1 MADQTIQPPRESFN
15 LSMLLYD
22 QRYRGLTIQVVVLIL
37 FLAGFFWLLNNAA
50 TNLAALGKP
59 IRFDFLDD
67 AAGYS
72 IEPRLIEYETT
83 DSHGRAALLGILN
96 TFLVAFMGC
105 VTATIIGVVG
115 GVLRLSKNWLVSRLM
130 TLYVEIFRNVPVLL
144 WILVC
149 MFTFT
154 ATFPQPREFR
164 GENAT
169 ATMNLWESVAVT
181 NRGIYLP
188 EPLFSRPLGDIDVGV
203 FKISIELLVLLA
215 LLVGGIFFA
224 RWNRAR
230 ADQIQAETGERP
242 VTLWMNLAA
251 IVIPPVLA
259 LIALGFYLGFPELT
273 ETGIPKFNG
282 GINMNASLIALWL
295 GLSIYTGT
303 YIVEAVR
310 SGIEAVSKGQ
320 SEAAAALGIRPNRA
334 MSLVV
339 LPQALRVIIPQL
351 TSQYLNLTKNSS
363 LAIAIGY
370 MDLVATLGG
379 TTINQTG
386 REMEGILMTM
396 GIYLAISLTIS
407 FCMNRF
413 ENRVKLVER

>member
-15 LSMLLYD
+15 FSMLLYD
-22 QRYRGLTIQVVVLIL
+22 QRYRGLTIQVIVLIL

-164 GENAT
+164 GETPT
-169 ATMNLWESVAVT
+169 ATMNLWDSVAVT
-181 NRGIYLP
+181 NRGVYLP
-188 EPLFSRPLGDIDVGV
+188 EPLFSRPLGDIDIGI

-215 LLVGGIFFA
+215 VLGGGIFFA
-224 RWNRAR
+224 RWNNAR
-230 ADQIQAETGERP
+230 ASRIQAATGERP
-242 VTLWMNLAA
+242 TTIWMNVGA
-251 IVIPPVLA
+251 IVVPPLA
-259 LIALGFYLGFPELT
+259 VLIALGLYLGKPELA
-273 ETGIPKFNG
+273 GFNFKG

-310 SGIEAVSKGQ
+310 SGIEAVNKGQ

-396 GIYLAISLTIS
+396 AIYLAISLTIS
-407 FCMNRF
+407 FVMNRF